1 MKIRQVYFLLV
12 IVAVFMAG
20 CKDEEGSTHS
30 STADEGI
37 TSKQGTHASVEGAT
51 YPLEEMESLSNK
63 MDVAFTS
70 QNRSKWQNENQA
82 VMKRWKQLHD
92 QVGIANEEYAAV
104 ENELKMIEAELQ
116 KEEENEAKLKS
127 MMKEAK
133 VRIDLL
139 KLTLK
144 E

>member
-20 CKDEEGSTHS
+20 CKDKEGSTHS
-30 STADEGI
+30 SATNEGI

-51 YPLEEMESLSNK
+51 FPLEEMESLSNK
-63 MDVAFTS
+63 MDEAFTS
-70 QNRSKWQNENQA
+70 QNRTKWQNENLEI
-82 VMKRWKQLHD
+82 MKQWKSFHN
-92 QVGIANEEYAAV
+92 QVEIANEEYAAV

-116 KEEENEAKLKS
+116 KEEANEEKLKS

-133 VRIDLL
+133 VRIELL